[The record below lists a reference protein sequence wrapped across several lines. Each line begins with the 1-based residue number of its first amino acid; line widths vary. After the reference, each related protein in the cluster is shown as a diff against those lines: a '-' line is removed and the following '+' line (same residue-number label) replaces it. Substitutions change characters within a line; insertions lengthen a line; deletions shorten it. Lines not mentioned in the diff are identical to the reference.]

1 MKNSWKEIISIAV
14 SAGLSLAVFIGLL
27 FWFGWNLFLCM
38 GLAVASYAGFTLLLR
53 PVKKIGR
60 IDVEKIGN
68 GEILHERLAEAG
80 SDYRRMQKAAGR
92 IQEEKLRKAA
102 AELVET
108 AGNILK
114 YLTDNPEK
122 IPSARRYIDYY
133 QETVA
138 NVLENYVELQD
149 SRIATSEAEKI
160 FQNTGEAVATLK
172 DAFQMQ
178 FGKLMQNELMDM
190 EADLNLLKQTLRSEG
205 YTQESKKR
213 KQESGQ

>member
-1 MKNSWKEIISIAV
+1 M
-14 SAGLSLAVFIGLL
+14 
-27 FWFGWNLFLCM
+27 CM

-133 QETVA
+133 QETAA

-160 FQNTGEAVATLK
+160 FQNTDEAVATLK